1 MQTGER
7 SEPPD
12 LGETTR
18 QSDERELL
26 ISHLQKLLLER
37 EKTAQILQSQ
47 LNSITRS
54 AGWTVFQKLWD
65 VYERLRL
72 RAFYSKV
79 TSRLSTLNRYYARWN
94 GNHFTIKG
102 ADEAPSIKS
111 DALESGAYAESLAM
125 AKALLDRSRAALK
138 ELKGADV
145 RAIAFYLP
153 QFHPIKENDQWWGKG
168 FTEWTNVTKARPNF
182 EGHYQPHLPAELGFY
197 DLRVPEVREQQAELA
212 REYGINGFC
221 YYHYWF
227 GGRRL
232 LERPFNEVLSSGRPD
247 FPFCLC
253 WANENWTRRWDGAE
267 KEILIGQRHSPE
279 DDRNFIRSLFPAFE
293 DRRYIRINGKPILL
307 VYRVDLLPNA
317 KQTATTWR
325 EEMKNAG
332 LGGVYLCA
340 AQTSG
345 TLDPRPYGF
354 DGAVEFPP
362 HGMATTN
369 LNSQITRLNPN
380 FAGLVRDYLVKAN
393 AMIHKPKPDYTV
405 FKTVMPAWDNTAR
418 RQDTG
423 ITYINSSPEAYE
435 YWLGKA
441 VEYAVTNNRGDERLV
456 FINAWNEWAE
466 GAHLEPDRRY
476 GRRYLE
482 ATRNVL
488 SVVRGKKFVGRGR
501 DGSMEGLVFNGKNVT
516 IVSHKK
522 ARKWRPKSV

>member
-7 SEPPD
+7 SEPPN
-12 LGETTR
+12 LGETAR
-18 QSDERELL
+18 QSDERELV
-26 ISHLQKLLLER
+26 ISHLQKLLSEH
-37 EKTAQILQSQ
+37 EKNAQILQSQ

-65 VYERLRL
+65 VYERLWL

-79 TSRLSTLNRYYARWN
+79 TSRLSTLNRYFTRSN
-94 GNHFTIKG
+94 GNHFTVKV

-111 DALESGAYAESLAM
+111 AGPDSGACAESLAM

-212 REYGINGFC
+212 REYGIHGFC

-279 DDRNFIRSLFPAFE
+279 DDRNFIRDLFPAFE

-317 KQTATTWR
+317 K
-325 EEMKNAG
+325 
-332 LGGVYLCA
+332 
-340 AQTSG
+340 
-345 TLDPRPYGF
+345 
-354 DGAVEFPP
+354 
-362 HGMATTN
+362 
-369 LNSQITRLNPN
+369 
-380 FAGLVRDYLVKAN
+380 
-393 AMIHKPKPDYTV
+393 
-405 FKTVMPAWDNTAR
+405 
-418 RQDTG
+418 
-423 ITYINSSPEAYE
+423 
-435 YWLGKA
+435 
-441 VEYAVTNNRGDERLV
+441 
-456 FINAWNEWAE
+456 
-466 GAHLEPDRRY
+466 
-476 GRRYLE
+476 
-482 ATRNVL
+482 
-488 SVVRGKKFVGRGR
+488 
-501 DGSMEGLVFNGKNVT
+501 
-516 IVSHKK
+516 
-522 ARKWRPKSV
+522 